1 VGHRAAHNL
10 IHNVPHEAI
19 GFRGND
25 HLIEFNEIHSVCY
38 ESNDAGAIYAGR
50 EWTMRGTVIRH
61 NYLHHIS
68 GFQGR
73 GDVGVY
79 LDDTF
84 CGTTIYGNIF
94 YRVTQSTGICGGQ
107 DNTIENNVLV
117 ECSPAVYV
125 DARGMGWA
133 KVYTVEGGEH
143 RMYEKLR
150 AVNFQN
156 PPYSVRYPKLAT
168 ILEGNPLVPEGN
180 IIARNVCWGSRWD
193 EIEAVARPYLIIEDN
208 LVDED
213 PHFVDAE
220 GLNFHLRDDSPA
232 YALGF
237 KRIPIE
243 EIGLYQDELRA
254 SYPVQHTVRKS
265 PPPPGLREDDF
276 AGQQADV
283 NAPTHTHLAA
293 VVSGSCSR

>member
-1 VGHRAAHNL
+1 
-10 IHNVPHEAI
+10 
-19 GFRGND
+19 
-25 HLIEFNEIHSVCY
+25 
-38 ESNDAGAIYAGR
+38 
-50 EWTMRGTVIRH
+50 
-61 NYLHHIS
+61 
-68 GFQGR
+68 
-73 GDVGVY
+73 
-79 LDDTF
+79 
-84 CGTTIYGNIF
+84 
-94 YRVTQSTGICGGQ
+94 
-107 DNTIENNVLV
+107 V